1 MVVMLLACWP
11 ASQKFLCR
19 YCTEIELNNLP
30 CRLNLYQDRTRNWR
44 QLTSYWPHHPP
55 SAKWSIK
62 CECWY
67 IIPICLFFLNNIT
80 HKLYPKNIVLSV
92 YISTYLI
99 RRTACFVCF
108 NELSSLHAWVLHAS
122 RPAHNFCDFPCLNT
136 KPIYPWNT
144 EERSHE
150 QSKRFVTNDGL
161 TQYEQYIL
169 WVHWF
174 WSVLV
179 YCGKFKWLCY
189 LIFLAKLFNS

>member
-1 MVVMLLACWP
+1 MLAYHSPSEDKLW
-11 ASQKFLCR
+11 SFWQTSDGYEVIVILTIDTKL
-19 YCTEIELNNLP
+19 LL
-30 CRLNLYQDRTRNWR
+30 R
-44 QLTSYWPHHPP
+44 QLQWAHICESWVLTAS
-55 SAKWSIK
+55 WSFK
-62 CECWY
+62 C
-67 IIPICLFFLNNIT
+67 
-80 HKLYPKNIVLSV
+80 IV
-92 YISTYLI
+92 II

-179 YCGKFKWLCY
+179 YWCKFKWLCY